1 VTETMTDMD
10 VSAPSA
16 ATPDAKLLA
25 RRPGRELF
33 PASWLRRGVRVE
45 YELGGEAQ
53 NTRGM
58 LLDFCG
64 VGILIGANGTRLLLT
79 WECVRT
85 IELQND

>member
-1 VTETMTDMD
+1 VTEVIDRD
-10 VSAPSA
+10 VAAPVA
-16 ATPDAKLLA
+16 VGTDAKLIG

-33 PASWLRRGVRVE
+33 PASWLKRGVRVE
-45 YELGGEAQ
+45 YEVAGKRESS
-53 NTRGM
+53 TGM
-58 LLDFCG
+58 ALDYCS